1 MVIDVHICCD
11 VSPEYEISSQVVI
24 DLSYLNCSYTY
35 SFNWQIEFFFAE
47 ILQFFWGDNAI
58 LLLKAEVFIWSSFS
72 KQVLTLDWINV
83 LSITIPK

>member
-1 MVIDVHICCD
+1 MEVFPWPVWKKGAEKEINHALMVIDVHICCD

-47 ILQFFWGDNAI
+47 ILQFFCGDNAI
-58 LLLKAEVFIWSSFS
+58 LLLKAEVFI
-72 KQVLTLDWINV
+72 
-83 LSITIPK
+83 